1 MPVSE
6 LKLIKRCAE
15 FLPRSQIKNIP
26 HYRRG
31 IYALLRRR
39 PKLNAFDVVYIGIA
53 AGTKTASIRGR
64 LRTHEHSKGSLW
76 THFSIY
82 EVWDN
87 IREEEIRELEG
98 IFRQYTGSTRVQT
111 GLINKGPSKSSTEYE
126 TITSKIGIN
135 NTRIIQFPFF
145 LNDFAERIPYSGGGV
160 GHQHWSPGQGWRWP
174 SSPVGYHRSFQYGGF
189 FQAASS
195 LGVLFMR

>member
-39 PKLNAFDVVYIGIA
+39 PRLKAFDVVYIGIA
-53 AGTKTASIRGR
+53 AGMKTASIRGR
-64 LRTHEHSKGSLW
+64 LRVHELRKGSLW

-98 IFRQYTGSTRVQT
+98 IFRHIYRLDTRANS
-111 GLINKGPSKSSTEYE
+111 LNK
-126 TITSKIGIN
+126 
-135 NTRIIQFPFF
+135 Q
-145 LNDFAERIPYSGGGV
+145 
-160 GHQHWSPGQGWRWP
+160 
-174 SSPVGYHRSFQYGGF
+174 RSFKK
-189 FQAASS
+189 
-195 LGVLFMR
+195 LNRIRDNNLKNWDK